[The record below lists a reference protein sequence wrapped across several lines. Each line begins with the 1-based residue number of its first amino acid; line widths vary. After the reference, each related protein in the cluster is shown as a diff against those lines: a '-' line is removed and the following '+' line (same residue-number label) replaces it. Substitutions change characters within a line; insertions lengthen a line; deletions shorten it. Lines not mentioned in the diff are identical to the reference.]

1 MIYQFYL
8 KEWILEKVEKIIG
21 SLYDKNEIV
30 IHTRNLKQASN
41 HGFYK
46 SSKSFKSSN

>member
-21 SLYDKNEIV
+21 SLYDKNEFFIQ
-30 IHTRNLKQASN
+30 TRNLKQASN

-46 SSKSFKSSN
+46 SSKSLKSSN